1 MGPFSP
7 ADLRPELRTALSGL
21 APGQISPV
29 GRLGGEFFLL
39 ALISPSETE
48 WSTENAAAT
57 EALKARR
64 YADAAKS
71 FSKAV
76 ALAEKFGA
84 DDDRLADSLNG
95 LAETYNL
102 QENFA
107 GTASVYKRILSI
119 RWSPDSNKGNPAVAA
134 LLDRFSDLLA
144 LAYFRGNQFEQA
156 LKNYR
161 TALNETPASEALY
174 LAMTSRLVKAELT
187 AEAEN
192 VMLLAQSKFPESRR
206 LRYKAAE
213 MYRDS
218 GKMQKALEVFQAAS
232 QMKAPAS
239 MPPDLASAQLSFI
252 YQRIGGINTDLTQF
266 DAAIAAYKKAIEISP
281 KNADA
286 RMALGDVYLRRGQRA
301 EALAEYSAL
310 VSAYPDKASPHSHF
324 ADAKLQMGDFAEAAA
339 AADKAVKI
347 DARERKAHYV
357 KGLALTRMGRA
368 QEGQQELEEYSRQE
382 KEAQA
387 QIDEERGVIVSNRGS
402 ADLVL
407 RGQTEEAVASF
418 KKSIQNHPAAT
429 AIRFNF
435 GIALG
440 LMGRHGDAVAV
451 LKDLIAGSTGEDFLI
466 DKALAREYGALKDAK
481 MSQKFDALYI
491 RNMDTALEE
500 ELH

>member
-7 ADLRPELRTALSGL
+7 ADLRPELRNALSGL
-21 APGQISPV
+21 PPGQVSPV
-29 GRLGGEFFLL
+29 GKLGSEFFILE
-39 ALISPSETE
+39 LISPSETE
-48 WSTENAAAT
+48 WSIENGAAT
-57 EALKARR
+57 EALKTRR

-84 DDDRLADSLNG
+84 DDDRLAESLNG

-119 RWSPDSNKGNPAVAA
+119 RWSADSNKGNPAVGT
-134 LLDRFSDLLA
+134 LLDRFSDVLA
-144 LAYFRGNQFEQA
+144 LAYFRGSQFEEA
-156 LKNYR
+156 LKKYQ

-174 LAMTSRLVKAELT
+174 LSMTSRLVKAELT
-187 AEAEN
+187 AEAED
-192 VMLLAQSKFPESRR
+192 VMQLAEGKFPESRR

-218 GKMQKALEVFQAAS
+218 GRMQKALEVFEEAS
-232 QMKAPAS
+232 RMKAPPS
-239 MPPDLASAQLSFI
+239 MPADLDSLQLSFI
-252 YQRIGGINTDLTQF
+252 YQRIGGINTDLTRF
-266 DAAIAAYKKAIEISP
+266 DAAIAAYKKALEISP

-286 RMALGDVYLRRGQRA
+286 RMALGDVYLRRGQRP
-301 EALAEYSAL
+301 EALAEYSVL

-324 ADAKLQMGDFAEAAA
+324 ADAKLQMGDFAEATA
-339 AADKAVKI
+339 AADRAVKI
-347 DARERKAHYV
+347 DPNERKAHYV
-357 KGLALTRMGRA
+357 KGLALVRMGRA
-368 QEGQQELEEYSRQE
+368 QEGQHELDEYLRQE

-387 QIDEERGVIVSNRGS
+387 QIDEERSAIASNRGS

-407 RGQTEEAVASF
+407 QGHAEEAIASF
-418 KKSIQNHPAAT
+418 KKSIQNHPATT

-440 LMGRHGDAVAV
+440 LIGRHADAVSA
-451 LKDLIAGSTGEDFLI
+451 LRELIGGTSGEDFLI
-466 DKALAREYGALKDAK
+466 DKALAREYETLKDAK
-481 MSQKFDALYI
+481 TSQKYEATYI